1 MKRRDFLKIG
11 SAATGAMLVGGAVPA
26 EGAEKVK
33 LSSDGVPVEGY
44 VREPARKIPVVAS
57 CDILVAGAG
66 PAGFA
71 AAIAAAKEGADVIL
85 LEKNGFLGGLW
96 TGGSVLPLNCM
107 EAKTDAGWGQ
117 VVFGVADDLAVKLK
131 EMGMSIQ
138 PGRSPIVDPEA
149 TKHAMRLMV
158 KEAGVRVLYFAQ
170 AAAISKS
177 GDRIDSVIIESK
189 SGRNAIKAKYFI
201 DTTGDGDL
209 FFWAGEKYRF
219 VKHHIGAM
227 WRVGN
232 LKEENAH
239 GSMTPIKGV
248 GLMHTNGEYDQDGLD
263 LFNMSRLN
271 DSLRDYMWEKTKEL
285 RTKEGCEEAFL
296 LETPPMLGVRVTRVL
311 DSLRNVSL
319 ADALHNTTYEDA
331 VGVAGVDID
340 VDFDGEHHSVSSRPA
355 WQIPLRALLPGKT
368 PNLVVAGRCFGYES
382 DITYDAREIATC
394 LVTGQA
400 AGAAAARAMLD
411 RTSVQTVE
419 PAKVQSVLRSQGVKI

>member
-11 SAATGAMLVGGAVPA
+11 TAATGAMLVGGVSEAHA
-26 EGAEKVK
+26 AEKVK
-33 LSSDGVPVEGY
+33 TATDLSVEGY

-71 AAIAAAKEGADVIL
+71 AAISAAREGASVIL

-96 TGGSVLPLNCM
+96 TGGAVLPLNCM
-107 EAKTDAGWGQ
+107 EALADGSWRQ
-117 VVFGVADDLAVKLK
+117 VVYGIGDELAVRLK
-131 EMGMSIQ
+131 DMGMSVQ

-149 TKHAMRLMV
+149 TKHVMRLMV
-158 KEAGVRVLYFAQ
+158 NEAGVKVLYFVQ
-170 AAAISKS
+170 AAALTMS
-177 GDRIDSVIIESK
+177 GDRIESVIIESK
-189 SGRNAIKAKYFI
+189 SGRCAIKAKYFV

-209 FFWAGEKYRF
+209 FYWAGEDFRM

-232 LKEENAH
+232 LKEDNDH
-239 GSMTPIKGV
+239 RSMTPVKGV

-271 DSLRDYMWEKTKEL
+271 DSLREYMWNKTEEL
-285 RTKEGCEEAFL
+285 RSVRGCEDAFL

-311 DSLRNVSL
+311 DSLCNVSMEG
-319 ADALHNTTYEDA
+319 ALQGRTYDDV
-331 VGVAGVDID
+331 VGIAGVDINAES
-340 VDFDGEHHSVSSRPA
+340 GERTYKVSERPS
-355 WQIPLRALLPGKT
+355 WQIPLRALLPRKT
-368 PNLVVAGRCFGYES
+368 HNLTVAGRCFGYEA

-400 AGAAAARAMLD
+400 AGAAAAKALQD
-411 RTSVQTVE
+411 RCSVRE
-419 PAKVQSVLRSQGVKI
+419 LEAGKVQGILRSQGVRI